1 MTASEEHPGWDLL
14 VLGDVNPDLVLCS
27 PGLEPVFGQA
37 ETLVDDAELV
47 IGGSGAIMACGAARL
62 GVRTALA
69 GVVGDDVFGEF
80 MRRAL
85 QERGV
90 DVAGVAVDP
99 DLKTGLTIVLTREG
113 DRAILTHPGA
123 IAALTAELIDDRQLA
138 TARHLHIASWF
149 LQTGLRPHARDLLAR
164 ARREGLTTS
173 VDPNW
178 DPSGAWDGG
187 LLELLEQVDV
197 LLPNEEEV
205 QRIAGMAG
213 VEAAA
218 RALAARG
225 PTVVVKLGAEG
236 ALAVLAGGGSVVRCS
251 VPADVAVRDA
261 VGAGDSFDAGFL
273 CGTLAGEGLEPAL
286 SLGCACGALSTR
298 AAGGTAAQ
306 PSLQEARSLLGI

>member
-1 MTASEEHPGWDLL
+1 
-14 VLGDVNPDLVLCS
+14 VIGDVNPDLVLSS
-27 PGLEPVFGQA
+27 PGLEPAFGQA
-37 ETLVDDAELV
+37 ETLVDDAELA

-62 GVRTALA
+62 GVRTALS
-69 GVVGDDVFGEF
+69 GVVGDDIFGEF
-80 MRRAL
+80 MRGAL

-90 DVAGVAVDP
+90 DVGGVVIDP
-99 DLKTGLTIVLTREG
+99 DLKTGLTVVLARQG

-123 IAALTAELIDDRQLA
+123 IAAFKAEMIDDRQLA
-138 TARHLHIASWF
+138 AARHLHIASWF
-149 LQTGLRPHARDLLAR
+149 LQSGLRPHARDLLAR

-173 VDPNW
+173 LDPNW

-187 LLELLEQVDV
+187 LLELLEQVDI
-197 LLPNEEEV
+197 LLPNAEEV
-205 QRIAGMAG
+205 QHIARVAG

-225 PTVVVKLGAEG
+225 PMVVVKLGAEG
-236 ALAVLAGGGSVVRCS
+236 ALAVLAGGERVVRCAG
-251 VPADVAVRDA
+251 PADVAVRDA

-273 CGTLAGEGLEPAL
+273 CGTLGGEGLEPAL

-306 PSLQEARSLLGI
+306 PSLGEVRSLLGA